1 VGESRYGAGLLAEHK
16 FGPHLHI
23 LDDGFQHRSLARDF
37 DIVLITPEDLKD
49 DLLPTGRLRELPQ
62 SLRRANA
69 VVLSGDLDASRLPIS
84 GSSVWRIR
92 RDMQISS
99 IPTRPLV
106 FCGIAR
112 PQAFVQQLR
121 SKGVAPVAEKFYRDH
136 HLYSDSDVED
146 LLRRKAQN
154 RADGFITTEKDAVN
168 LGSRICS
175 LDPVAI
181 AQVTMEIVEPAEAVD
196 TLLRLV
202 HARK

>member
-1 VGESRYGAGLLAEHK
+1 
-16 FGPHLHI
+16 
-23 LDDGFQHRSLARDF
+23 
-37 DIVLITPEDLKD
+37 
-49 DLLPTGRLRELPQ
+49 
-62 SLRRANA
+62 
-69 VVLSGDLDASRLPIS
+69 
-84 GSSVWRIR
+84 
-92 RDMQISS
+92 M
-99 IPTRPLV
+99 
-106 FCGIAR
+106 
-112 PQAFVQQLR
+112 
-121 SKGVAPVAEKFYRDH
+121 APVAEKFYRDH